1 MVIMQA
7 GFNIA
12 GLGETSSVK
21 DMVKTSDSGKSKF
34 ESFMNQTSGDSTDKV
49 SDSRK
54 MIKKM
59 FAGKEKTDSVDDVSI
74 NTGVTDAGPEMN
86 AYEEAAVELVKQIV
100 QVIQKATGCT
110 EEQAEQFIAGLEEPV
125 KALTDG
131 SFVKEIVMMANN
143 ITEPSELI
151 VNKDACSQ
159 MQELSSEIK
168 NLLPDFADGKTLNAG
183 EKNAVDM
190 AIKDII
196 KTADVTMEEV
206 KMEVVTDALPDVT
219 TGEENTVSV
228 AVVQEE
234 PVQNNQYEDVQL
246 NEENNSE
253 KSAQD
258 NIATQGRTADEAD
271 DDNNVYVT
279 ESSADAKA
287 VSGKETVDNA
297 GENRDEAYENDAV
310 IKSTVSDES
319 SPTGSGQSSMESQ
332 ERHAGDKTKTGHVS
346 QLKESNVTSGGI
358 VNNLF
363 QTIKE
368 TVSAG
373 VAGETQQTAFA
384 ARILNQVLDGIK
396 VMTSENMSSMEMQLN
411 PESLGKLSI
420 QVISKNGVVTA
431 QIAAQSEAVKEA
443 VESQIAVLRQNME
456 EHGVKIEDVEVT
468 VASRGFEQD
477 MNNGNGNGHENHQE
491 HRHADSSHSTL
502 NADIKAV
509 KEEVAEEIIKEQKG
523 STVSYSA

>member
-1 MVIMQA
+1 MVIMQT
-7 GFNIA
+7 GFNAA
-12 GLGETSSVK
+12 GLRETSSVK
-21 DMVKTSDSGKSKF
+21 DNVKISDSSKSKF

-49 SDSRK
+49 SDSQK
-54 MIKKM
+54 TIKKM
-59 FAGKEKTDSVDDVSI
+59 FAGKENADSVNNGSM
-74 NTGVTDAGPEMN
+74 NTGVTDNEPEMN
-86 AYEEAAVELVKQIV
+86 VYEEAAVELVKQIV
-100 QVIQKATGCT
+100 QVVQETTGCT
-110 EEQAEQFIAGLEEPV
+110 EEQAEQFVAGLEEPV

-131 SFVKEIVMMANN
+131 SAVKEIVMMANN

-168 NLLPDFADGKTLNAG
+168 NLISEFADGKTLSTGEENAIDT
-183 EKNAVDM
+183 AV
-190 AIKDII
+190 KDII
-196 KTADVTMEEV
+196 MTADVTMEDAA
-206 KMEVVTDALPDVT
+206 DALPDVPV
-219 TGEENTVSV
+219 EEN
-228 AVVQEE
+228 AVNVTDVLEEQVQI
-234 PVQNNQYEDVQL
+234 NQYEDVQP
-246 NEENNSE
+246 NAEDNSE
-253 KSAQD
+253 KLSQD
-258 NIATQGRTADEAD
+258 NTVVQDRTVDADG
-271 DDNNVYVT
+271 NGVT
-279 ESSADAKA
+279 ESIVNEKA
-287 VSGKETVDNA
+287 ASDKETVDNV
-297 GENRDEAYENDAV
+297 GENEDAAYENNTAV
-310 IKSTVSDES
+310 KSTVTDES
-319 SPTGSGQSSMESQ
+319 GQTGSGQSSMESQ

-346 QLKESNVTSGGI
+346 QLKESNVTSGGV

-368 TVSAG
+368 TVSTAI
-373 VAGETQQTAFA
+373 AGEPQQTSFA
-384 ARILNQVLDGIK
+384 TRILNQVLDGIK

-456 EHGVKIEDVEVT
+456 EHGLKIEDVEVT
-468 VASRGFEQD
+468 VASHGFEQD
-477 MNNGNGNGHENHQE
+477 MNNGNGSGHENQQE
-491 HRHADSSHSTL
+491 HRHADSSRSTV